1 MMISLDSVLSSISL
15 VMACVGVGVIVLGA
29 FTSVAGFLWGLFR
42 KSDLASAQKI
52 NLMRMSLGRSIV
64 LGLEFIVAADVVKT
78 VITPDYY
85 SLGILAS
92 LTGIRTILSYFINQE
107 IQSLSS
113 TERAQIR

>member
-1 MMISLDSVLSSISL
+1 MPMLDSVLSSISL
-15 VMACVGVGVIVLGA
+15 VMSCIGVGVIVLGA
-29 FTSVAGFLWGLFR
+29 FAAVAGFLLGLFR
-42 KSDLASAQKI
+42 RATIASDQKI

-64 LGLEFIVAADVVKT
+64 LGLEFIVAADVIKT

-92 LTGIRTILSYFINQE
+92 LTGIRTILSYFINLE
-107 IQSLSS
+107 IQTLSS

>member
-1 MMISLDSVLSSISL
+1 MLSLDAVLSSVSL
-15 VMACVGVGVIVLGA
+15 VMACVGVGVIILGA
-29 FTSVAGFLWGLFR
+29 ITSVVGFLLGLFR
-42 KSDLASAQKI
+42 RSNLEAVQKV

-107 IQSLSS
+107 IQSLST
-113 TERAQIR
+113 TERSQIR

>member
-1 MMISLDSVLSSISL
+1 MTTLDSVLSTISL
-15 VMACVGVGVIVLGA
+15 VMACVGVGVIVAGA
-29 FTSVAGFLWGLFR
+29 FGSLVAFFVGLFR
-42 KSDLASAQKI
+42 KSSLATTQKI

-85 SLGILAS
+85 ALGILAS

>member
-1 MMISLDSVLSSISL
+1 MPTLDQILSFISL
-15 VMACVGVGVIVLGA
+15 VMSCIGVGVIVLGA
-29 FTSVAGFLWGLFR
+29 FAAVVGFLFGIFR
-42 KSDLASAQKI
+42 RSIISSDQKV

-85 SLGILAS
+85 ALGILAS
-92 LTGIRTILSYFINQE
+92 LTVIRTILSYFINQE

>member
-1 MMISLDSVLSSISL
+1 MPTLDSALSSISL
-15 VMACVGVGVIVLGA
+15 VIACVGVGVIVFGA
-29 FTSVAGFLWGLFR
+29 LTAVLGFLIGIFR
-42 KSDLASAQKI
+42 SATTASAQKV

-107 IQSLSS
+107 IQSLSTS
-113 TERAQIR
+113 ERAQIR

>member
-1 MMISLDSVLSSISL
+1 MPTLDQILSSISL
-15 VMACVGVGVIVLGA
+15 IMSCIGVGVIVLGA
-29 FTSVAGFLWGLFR
+29 LAAVLGFVLGLFR
-42 KSDLASAQKI
+42 GSDTASVQKV

-107 IQSLSS
+107 IQSLS
-113 TERAQIR
+113 TADRAQIR

>member
-1 MMISLDSVLSSISL
+1 MPILDTVLSSISL

-29 FTSVAGFLWGLFR
+29 ITAVVGFLLGIFR
-42 KSDLASAQKI
+42 RSDTAASQKV

-85 SLGILAS
+85 ALGILAS
-92 LTGIRTILSYFINQE
+92 LTVIRTILSYFINLE
-107 IQSLSS
+107 IQSLSI

>member
-1 MMISLDSVLSSISL
+1 MPTLDSALSSISL
-15 VMACVGVGVIVLGA
+15 VIACVGVGVIVIGA
-29 FTSVAGFLWGLFR
+29 ITAVLGFLIGTFHR
-42 KSDLASAQKI
+42 STTASAQKV

-107 IQSLSS
+107 IQSLSTS
-113 TERAQIR
+113 ERAQIR

>member
-1 MMISLDSVLSSISL
+1 MPALDSVLSSISL
-15 VMACVGVGVIVLGA
+15 VISCIGVGVIVLGA
-29 FTSVAGFLWGLFR
+29 FAAVLGFLLGFFR
-42 KSDLASAQKI
+42 GSGIASVQKV

-64 LGLEFIVAADVVKT
+64 LGLEFIVAADVIKT

-107 IQSLSS
+107 IQTLSS